1 MVGVTRFELVTSS
14 VSGKRSPPELNAH
27 SAAVSVGEEVL
38 YRVSHADAR
47 EDLLQ
52 AKNWACLHK
61 SPTTSR
67 SLPLSLGTTEVDFA
81 GSPGSWGSGNVVYS
95 TFSKRSCMNASS

>member
-52 AKNWACLHK
+52 AKN
-61 SPTTSR
+61 
-67 SLPLSLGTTEVDFA
+67 
-81 GSPGSWGSGNVVYS
+81 
-95 TFSKRSCMNASS
+95 